1 MSSRLLVVEDDPH
14 ISKMIKFA
22 LESEYHIT
30 TVTDIDLALNTLSNE
45 KIDLILLDWMLPRL
59 TGIELI
65 RRLKKTKGMAQIPV
79 IMLTAKSEEAD
90 KLKGFS
96 YGVDDYI
103 TKPFS
108 LSELNFRI
116 KAVLRRSK
124 AIPVSEELSEFQF
137 LSDEKKVIVQGNTVS
152 LTKSEFKML
161 EYLYNNR
168 HKVCSRNEIIENCW
182 EKDVYDR
189 VIDVNISRMRKKLE
203 ICGSEEIISSIPGFG
218 YRFFEKRKP
227 SP

>member
-45 KIDLILLDWMLPRL
+45 KIDLILLDWMLPGL

-65 RRLKKTKGMAQIPV
+65 RRLKKTKGMEQIPV

-108 LSELNFRI
+108 LSEL
-116 KAVLRRSK
+116 KAQNQSGATSK
-124 AIPVSEELSEFQF
+124 
-137 LSDEKKVIVQGNTVS
+137 
-152 LTKSEFKML
+152 
-161 EYLYNNR
+161 
-168 HKVCSRNEIIENCW
+168 
-182 EKDVYDR
+182 
-189 VIDVNISRMRKKLE
+189 
-203 ICGSEEIISSIPGFG
+203 
-218 YRFFEKRKP
+218 
-227 SP
+227 

>member
-14 ISKMIKFA
+14 ISKMIRFA

-30 TVTDIDLALNTLSNE
+30 TVTDIDLALDTLSNE
-45 KIDLILLDWMLPRL
+45 KIDLILLDWMLPGL

-65 RRLKKTKGMAQIPV
+65 RRLKKTKGMEQIPV

-96 YGVDDYI
+96 HGVDDYI

-168 HKVCSRNEIIENCW
+168 HKVCSRNEIIEHCW

-189 VIDVNISRMRKKLE
+189 VIDVNISRMRKKFE
-203 ICGSEEIISSIPGFG
+203 ICGSKEIISSVPGFG
-218 YRFFEKRKP
+218 YRFLEKRKP